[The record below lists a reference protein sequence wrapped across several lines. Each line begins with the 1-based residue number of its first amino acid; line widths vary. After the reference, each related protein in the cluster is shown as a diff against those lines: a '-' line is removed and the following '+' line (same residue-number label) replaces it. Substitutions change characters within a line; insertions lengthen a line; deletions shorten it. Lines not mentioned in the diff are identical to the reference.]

1 MGIPMKEQRLKK
13 VVSREFLVYM
23 VFGILTTVVNWGVYH
38 VMLELMGGSMVLI
51 VNAIAFVAAVSVA
64 FLTNKPFVFQSHDWH
79 WKVVSRELF
88 TFVGSRIL
96 TFALEEVGLFLCQR
110 VFRMDTWELL
120 DLNGLVYAKLALSLL
135 IVLLN
140 YAISKW
146 LVFRKSA
153 EDQNP

>member
-1 MGIPMKEQRLKK
+1 
-13 VVSREFLVYM
+13 
-23 VFGILTTVVNWGVYH
+23 
-38 VMLELMGGSMVLI
+38 VLI

-96 TFALEEVGLFLCQR
+96 TFALEEVGLFFCQR